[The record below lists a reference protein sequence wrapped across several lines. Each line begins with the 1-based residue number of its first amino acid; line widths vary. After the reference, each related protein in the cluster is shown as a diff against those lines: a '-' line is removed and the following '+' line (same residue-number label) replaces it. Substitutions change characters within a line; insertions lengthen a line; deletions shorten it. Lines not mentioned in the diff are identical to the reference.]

1 MKNIC
6 LARLPDGEGASHKTA
21 MSTIP
26 VLISTATLA
35 TCQPRANRLDQ
46 DRPESVPQ
54 FFLFWWSGSATRFKI
69 MINKMVQIKTVLT
82 MLAAVTCRAKKVD
95 PNAEKAGGQQ
105 EQANTTDS
113 SAKIES
119 NGRGAGGERWRNKD

>member
-1 MKNIC
+1 
-6 LARLPDGEGASHKTA
+6 
-21 MSTIP
+21 
-26 VLISTATLA
+26 
-35 TCQPRANRLDQ
+35 
-46 DRPESVPQ
+46 
-54 FFLFWWSGSATRFKI
+54 
-69 MINKMVQIKTVLT
+69 MINKMVQIKTVLI

-105 EQANTTDS
+105 EQANTIDS